1 MTSPLNPSRY
11 PEERRLATVLFADV
25 TGFTALAE
33 KLDFEMV
40 SDLIKGIWLR
50 LDAVIDSF
58 NGYIDKHTGDGVMV
72 VWGAPYAGDDD
83 AEQAVAAAL
92 ALQASLEEYA
102 SQSNIPG
109 ADKLHLRVGINSGSV
124 FAGYVGVREEY
135 TVIGDTVNV
144 ASRLE
149 QFAEPGAVIMGE
161 NTFRLVRGAFR
172 VRRLSPFTVKG
183 KTEPVVAY
191 QVEGRN
197 ISPTRIRYGSTES
210 MQTCMVGRDLEQER
224 LCSYYEQSLRSGTPV
239 LVMISGEAGLGKSRL
254 LMEFASKL
262 EMDDPNISL
271 LSTRALAQTT
281 RVPFYLWKALWHARF
296 GLREEDPDEVN
307 RAKFLREL
315 QRVWSGQLGPI
326 SVMEIAHLI
335 GSLIGLD
342 FPESPLVAAY
352 ADNPEARLLRAFEL
366 TQLLLQRLCALR
378 PTVLMLDDL
387 QWADSS
393 SLELVASL
401 FQPAVKPLPLLVLGS
416 ARPEFFRQALR
427 WTNMG
432 ELITLSPLSANAV
445 TVATAYPELRSLP
458 EDVLSELAVKAEGNP
473 YFLEEMVKSLLKV
486 GLKGD
491 GHPSEGVLGQF
502 KEHMPES
509 LRAMLQARLD
519 SLTREARSVA
529 LLASVVGR
537 VFWVGPI
544 MAAARTAAG
553 FGTGPLGAMPSLV
566 VDRVVQDGLRQLVRA
581 EMAFPRAGSQF
592 SQEQEFIFK
601 NTFLR
606 DVAYSL
612 IPHKNL
618 NQYHLAVAHWL
629 ADHTDMDY
637 KVMAAAHYEQG
648 GAFLDAARQYELAAR
663 LAQTRGASSEAKTL
677 LARAKSLTERT
688 EIAQQGGAYG

>member
-33 KLDFEMV
+33 KLDFETV

-50 LDAVIDSF
+50 LDVVIENY

-83 AEQAVAAAL
+83 AERAVSAAL
-92 ALQASLEEYA
+92 ALQASLDELA
-102 SQSNIPG
+102 SQSTIPG
-109 ADKLHLRVGINSGSV
+109 ANKLKLRVGINSGSV
-124 FAGYVGVREEY
+124 FAGYVGMREEY
-135 TVIGDTVNV
+135 TMIGDTVNV

-149 QFAEPGAVIMGE
+149 QFADPGAVVMGE

-172 VRRLSPFTVKG
+172 VRRLMPFTVKG

-210 MQTCMVGRDLEQER
+210 METCMVGRDLEQER
-224 LCSYYEQSLRSGTPV
+224 LCSYFEQSLRSASPIMV
-239 LVMISGEAGLGKSRL
+239 VVSGEAGLGKSRL

-262 EMDDPNISL
+262 EMDDPNVSL

-281 RVPFYLWKALWHARF
+281 HVPFYLWKSLWYARF

-307 RAKFLREL
+307 RSKFLREL
-315 QRVWSGQLGPI
+315 QRLWGGQLGPI
-326 SVMEIAHLI
+326 SIIEVAHLI
-335 GSLIGLD
+335 GSLIGLEWPD
-342 FPESPLVAAY
+342 SQILAVFANDPQTRLQRAY
-352 ADNPEARLLRAFEL
+352 EL
-366 TQLLLQRLCALR
+366 TYILLQRLCSLR
-378 PTVLMLDDL
+378 PTVLILDDL
-387 QWADSS
+387 QWADTS
-393 SLELVASL
+393 SLDLLASL
-401 FQPAVKPLPLLVLGS
+401 FQLEDKQLSLLVLGCG
-416 ARPEFFRQALR
+416 RPEFLRQSPR
-427 WTNMG
+427 WTNIANP
-432 ELITLSPLSANAV
+432 ITLSPLPTNAV
-445 TVATAYPELRSLP
+445 SVATAYPELRSLP
-458 EDVLSELAVKAEGNP
+458 EVVLAELAVKAEGNP
-473 YFLEEMVKSLLKV
+473 YFLEEMVKSLIKA
-486 GLKGD
+486 GLKD
-491 GHPSEGVLGQF
+491 ENHSSEAIINQLRSQ
-502 KEHMPES
+502 MPES

-519 SLTREARSVA
+519 ALSREARSVA

-544 MAAARTAAG
+544 MAAARTTAG

-581 EMAFPRAGSQF
+581 ELAFPRAGSQF

-612 IPHKNL
+612 IPHKNCH
-618 NQYHLAVAHWL
+618 QYHLAVAHWL
-629 ADHTDMDY
+629 ADHADMDF

-648 GAFLDAARQYELAAR
+648 GAFPDASRQYELAAR
-663 LAQTRGASSEAKTL
+663 LARMRGASSEAETL
-677 LARAKSLTERT
+677 LARAKTLSSQL
-688 EIAQQGGAYG
+688 EIPQ